1 MSIVSRHSGDSVVQ
15 KAGTKRSERDEE
27 KVMPALPSN
36 CYKTRNGY
44 LFRIV
49 VPEPLRDAVGKREI
63 KQALGK
69 DYR

>member
-1 MSIVSRHSGDSVVQ
+1 MVQ

-36 CYKTRNGY
+36 CYKTPHGI

-49 VPEPLRDAVGKREI
+49 VQKSLRPAVGKREI
-63 KQALGK
+63 KKSLGK
-69 DYR
+69 DYRQAIS